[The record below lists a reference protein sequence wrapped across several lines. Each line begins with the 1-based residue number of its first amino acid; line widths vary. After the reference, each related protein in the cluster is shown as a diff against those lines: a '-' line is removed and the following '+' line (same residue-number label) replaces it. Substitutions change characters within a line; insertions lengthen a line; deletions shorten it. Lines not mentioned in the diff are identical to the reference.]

1 MPRLTVEELLCKY
14 KNENCSVKLKN
25 NTWCLLKD
33 GKVIYRIT
41 SKEKADKFIK
51 EIYKLH

>member
-1 MPRLTVEELLCKY
+1 MPRLTVEELVEKY

-33 GKVIYRIT
+33 GRVIYRIT
-41 SKEKADKFIK
+41 SQKKSNRFLK
-51 EIYKLH
+51 EIYKL